1 MNKRKIRNYQIFSI
15 VFTFI
20 LGTLLH
26 FTYQWSGENKIV
38 ALFSTINESTW
49 EHLKL
54 LYFPMLITVIIGLFY
69 FRKDVPNFLCSR
81 TIGILVALSF
91 TVIFFYTYTG
101 VLGRNIAAIDIASFF
116 MATILGEFVAYVLMV
131 NKFKCNNLMAVLIL
145 VILFISFIVFTY
157 NTPNIGIFKDPIT
170 GKYGFNKFCNK
181 L

>member
-69 FRKDVPNFLCSR
+69 FRKNVPNFLCSK

-101 VLGRNIAAIDIASFF
+101 VLGRNIAVIDIASFF